1 MRNDLRNPNEPIAP
15 ASSQFVSAASL
26 RARLDWFNKLRW
38 GAAFGVMAVVL
49 IAGVGLKAPI
59 EVRGLML
66 TGAVLLLLNTA
77 YELRNRRF
85 KAVDIAVELRLVKVQ
100 MVCDLLAL
108 TVLLNLSG
116 GVENP
121 LLFLYVIHVI
131 IASLLFKGREIFQ
144 IAWLAIF
151 LFTADVFGEYFGLLP
166 HHHLPTAGEVA
177 HELSF
182 VLMTLGSF
190 WLVILFCAYV
200 GALIMKHNR
209 SIKDELA
216 ARQAVLLAEDRA
228 KTDFFRFVTHEIKSP
243 VNTAQSGVE
252 TALELGGESMAPS
265 VRDVLERAIGRL
277 KQATKIIQDLADL
290 TRGGVLKEEN
300 LTEVDFNDLVSAAVD
315 DQRDLAARSSLAMNV
330 LLPDPPIILTT
341 IRNMA
346 ETIVANLVNNSI
358 RYNREGGRVSVRLV
372 DTGKR
377 VRLVVEDQGIGIAEE
392 EQDLIF
398 DEFYR
403 STEARETSTLGTGL
417 GLAIV
422 RKFVEE
428 LGGTIEVDSTVGRG
442 STFTVTLPRKS
453 RKRRR

>member
-1 MRNDLRNPNEPIAP
+1 VRRVLRKPNEPIDPGTA
-15 ASSQFVSAASL
+15 QFVSAESL
-26 RARLDWFNKLRW
+26 RLRLDWFNKLRW
-38 GAAFGVMAVVL
+38 GAALGVLAVVL

-151 LFTADVFGEYFGLLP
+151 LFTANVFGEYFGLLP
-166 HHHLPTAGEVA
+166 HHHLPAADEVA
-177 HELSF
+177 HKLPF
-182 VLMTLGSF
+182 ILMTLGSF

-209 SIKDELA
+209 AIKNELV
-216 ARQAVLLAEDRA
+216 ARQAVLLDEDRA

-252 TALELGGESMAPS
+252 TALELGGESLTPS
-265 VRDVLERAIGRL
+265 VRDVLNRAIGRL

-290 TRGGVLKEEN
+290 TRGGVLKEVN
-300 LTEVDFNDLVSAAVD
+300 LAEVDFNDLVSSTVD
-315 DQRDLAARSSLAMNV
+315 DQRDLAARSDLAINV

-341 IRNMA
+341 IKSMA

-358 RYNREGGRVSVRLV
+358 RYNREGGRVSVRVV

-377 VRLVVEDQGIGIAEE
+377 VRLVVEDQGIGIAQE

-403 STEARETSTLGTGL
+403 STAARETSNLGTGL

-453 RKRRR
+453 RKKRR